1 MASKNQSSLSTLL
14 EKQWAQPGSTLAER
28 SAWVGKAFCA
38 LDPSQHAGWGSRLA
52 QCLIDYHAGGSPF
65 LPEPQRLSP
74 ELHDTVSSNLCHSMS
89 WGLLEV
95 ALSHASADA
104 LLSAF
109 LSLPAPNTNAITNHP
124 AKFADAIFSGT
135 LAKLSA
141 SSRFDDIAQMIGS
154 AAEVTTYRIDD
165 LLLSPK
171 ASALSHPVI
180 LKSAIESFAKYEAES
195 ERQFYSTSKRPR
207 AERFK
212 LSYFTSG
219 NKDWL
224 KALAGMFESEKPTR
238 GDIENLNLC
247 TRKASLASRMTPELA
262 QERKASDKSKNL
274 RGRSYKSFVDAE
286 RSEAAKAA
294 VFFREARDLALAK
307 MAKIDPA
314 SAARI
319 VMSMGQPSE
328 SLESTWN
335 GCGLSSVPADGF
347 LLDPWITSSHGVSAP
362 RERQAIWPMFADA
375 PTRSALFEVQLNYL
389 DCAALSGAARETLQA
404 EADRGARPSAG
415 LSQALGTPGIERKLS
430 ESEALWLASFSG
442 NSQPMAKKRILKA

>member
-1 MASKNQSSLSTLL
+1 MASKNQSSLSSLL

-74 ELHDTVSSNLCHSMS
+74 ELHDTGSSNLCHSMS

-109 LSLPAPNTNAITNHP
+109 RSLPAPNTNAITNHP

-141 SSRFDDIAQMIGS
+141 SERFDDIAQMIGS
-154 AAEVTTYRIDD
+154 GAEVTTYRIDD
-165 LLLSPK
+165 LLLSPN

-207 AERFK
+207 AERFNF
-212 LSYFTSG
+212 SYFTRG
-219 NKDWL
+219 NQDWL
-224 KALAGMFESEKPTR
+224 QALAGMFESDKPTR
-238 GDIENLNLC
+238 SDIDNLNLC
-247 TRKASLASRMTPELA
+247 ARKASLASRMSPEFA
-262 QERKASDKSKNL
+262 KERQASDKSKNL
-274 RGRSYKSFVDAE
+274 HGRSYKSFGDAE
-286 RSEAAKAA
+286 RAEAAKAA
-294 VFFREARDLALAK
+294 VFFRDARDLTLNK
-307 MAKIDPA
+307 MAQTDPA
-314 SAARI
+314 CAARI
-319 VMSMGQPSE
+319 IMSMATPSE
-328 SLESTWN
+328 TLESTWN
-335 GCGLSSVPADGF
+335 GCGLARVPADGF
-347 LLDPWITSSHGVSAP
+347 LLDPWFSSSHGVSAP
-362 RERQAIWPMFADA
+362 REHKVIWPMFADEA
-375 PTRSALFEVQLNYL
+375 VRSALSEVQLNYL
-389 DCAALSGAARETLQA
+389 DCAALSGSSRETLQA
-404 EADRGARPSAG
+404 EADRGARPSEG
-415 LSQALGTPGIERKLS
+415 LSQVLALPGIERKLT
-430 ESEALWLASFSG
+430 ETDALWLASFAG
-442 NSQPMAKKRILKA
+442 NSQPIAKKRILKA